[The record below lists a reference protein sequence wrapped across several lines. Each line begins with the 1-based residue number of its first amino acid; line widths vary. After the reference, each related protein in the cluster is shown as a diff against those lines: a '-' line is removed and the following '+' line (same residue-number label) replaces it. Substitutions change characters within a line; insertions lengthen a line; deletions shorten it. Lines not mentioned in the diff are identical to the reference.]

1 MRGSYPHERG
11 TPASGLP
18 NRGNISEPMTAP
30 EGPRAREMPAASRHL
45 LLSSP
50 RETRG
55 FLEIRHSW

>member
-1 MRGSYPHERG
+1 MCGSYPHERG

-30 EGPRAREMPAASRHL
+30 EGPPARKIPAASRHL

-50 RETRG
+50 HETLG
-55 FLEIRHSW
+55 FLEIGHSR